1 MDHMKQLKLDHLD
14 FIPEEVSD
22 FWNWQIRQ
30 MTQMRQRGMQA
41 WHWKRQK
48 GWRRGKLDQ
57 MNQLRRRQRKL
68 DHLNQLEKEKENEE
82 EEAASFK
89 LLHN

>member
-1 MDHMKQLKLDHLD
+1 MKQLKLDHLD

-22 FWNWQIRQ
+22 FWKWQKRQ

-41 WHWKRQK
+41 WKRQQ
-48 GWRRGKLDQ
+48 GKL
-57 MNQLRRRQRKL
+57 NQ
-68 DHLNQLEKEKENEE
+68 DHLNQLKKEIEKEKEEE
-82 EEAASFK
+82 KEVAASFK